1 MKMLSL
7 RFLPVPLFLLALAAG
22 LAPHSQAQSVEVAPV
37 STIRAVAGQ
46 QTIRTLDDPASARIL
61 DPSIATV
68 AAADGYGFSRGGG
81 STPRLWAVFE
91 KSTILRMVSF
101 KKNFKSL
108 FIMPHPPSIGY
119 A

>member
-46 QTIRTLDDPASARIL
+46 QTIRTLDGNARAFVGAHL
-61 DPSIATV
+61 REQG
-68 AAADGYGFSRGGG
+68 AAGRRGVQRHALAHGCGFR
-81 STPRLWAVFE
+81 
-91 KSTILRMVSF
+91 
-101 KKNFKSL
+101 
-108 FIMPHPPSIGY
+108 
-119 A
+119 

>member
-68 AAADGYGFSRGGG
+68 AAADGHR
-81 STPRLWAVFE
+81 VV
-91 KSTILRMVSF
+91 VSALAPGRTF
-101 KKNFKSL
+101 LTYRTTNAAPVSEVV
-108 FIMPHPPSIGY
+108 IVAPPL
-119 A
+119 